1 MHYAEV
7 RNGRFIHG
15 VVCISISICFTY
27 VNSVLQLRHT
37 MANSQPP
44 QTRIP
49 TPSKSVLVAGANGF
63 VGFAVCRAFVRAG
76 WNTYGL
82 VRRPESATN
91 LVAEEVIP
99 IIGSISYAA
108 TFTEDLYRH
117 TKAIDVII
125 LCTDIMPG
133 LGASPQDIIY
143 VLKKLASVSKDHSV
157 KPLVIWTSGSK
168 DYGLT
173 GLHGSKDLA
182 PHTEESSLQPIEIL
196 KTKAHASLDI
206 FNYSD
211 LFDAVLLRPSP
222 LFGYSGSFY
231 GAVLDF
237 AAATDPGQQ
246 LCIPSSLD
254 TIMHGCHVDDC
265 AEAYVSIAGHNDRH
279 AVAGECF
286 NISAHRYETLAE
298 IGAALVEEYGL
309 GGFKSV
315 PTASDITSGFVF
327 GLSQWVAS
335 DKLRKLTGWTDKR
348 KLFSENIHVYR
359 GSYEIAVER
368 NDEGVLRIK
377 ALLAAI
383 GSEGRELDDAVP

>member
-1 MHYAEV
+1 
-7 RNGRFIHG
+7 
-15 VVCISISICFTY
+15 
-27 VNSVLQLRHT
+27 
-37 MANSQPP
+37 MANSQHP

-49 TPSKSVLVAGANGF
+49 TLSKSVLVAGANGF
-63 VGFAVCRAFVRAG
+63 IGFAVCRAFVRAG
-76 WNTYGL
+76 WHTYGL
-82 VRRPESATN
+82 VRRPESTMSLA
-91 LVAEEVIP
+91 AEEVIP
-99 IIGSISYAA
+99 IIGSISHAA
-108 TFTEDLYRH
+108 SFIEDLHRH
-117 TKAIDVII
+117 TKALDVII

-133 LGASPQDIIY
+133 SGAPSQDIIH
-143 VLKKLASVSKDHSV
+143 VLKKLAAVSKDSSV

-168 DYGLT
+168 DYGFT
-173 GLHGSKDLA
+173 GLHGSKDLV
-182 PHTEESSLQPIEIL
+182 PHTEESLLQPLEIL
-196 KTKAHASLDI
+196 KAKTYASLDV
-206 FNYSD
+206 FNYPD

-237 AAATDPGQQ
+237 AAAAEPAHQ

-254 TIMHGCHVDDC
+254 TIIHGCHVDDC
-265 AEAYVSIAGHNDRH
+265 AEAYVSIAEHDARP

-298 IGAALVEEYGL
+298 IGAALADEYGL
-309 GGFKSV
+309 SGVKSV
-315 PTASDITSGFVF
+315 PAESDIASGFVF

-359 GSYEIAVER
+359 ESYEVAVQR

-383 GSEGRELDDAVP
+383 GGEARKVDSGIL